1 MAGLIR
7 GDELEIFHILR
18 PEVRV
23 KGRITKAYQLSS
35 IAEVDEKDVQKF
47 HQVLHNIYEVS
58 KPRILE
64 SYPRTHNLLTTA
76 LVVTHTSVAVYAD
89 SFLRRESGDEG
100 YMLGFARRP
109 GRKIV

>member
-35 IAEVDEKDVQKF
+35 IAEVDEKDIQKF

-58 KPRILE
+58 KAHIPEKWLP
-64 SYPRTHNLLTTA
+64 SYLDLLTPA
-76 LVVTHTSVAVYAD
+76 LSCTVNDTC
-89 SFLRRESGDEG
+89 
-100 YMLGFARRP
+100 
-109 GRKIV
+109 